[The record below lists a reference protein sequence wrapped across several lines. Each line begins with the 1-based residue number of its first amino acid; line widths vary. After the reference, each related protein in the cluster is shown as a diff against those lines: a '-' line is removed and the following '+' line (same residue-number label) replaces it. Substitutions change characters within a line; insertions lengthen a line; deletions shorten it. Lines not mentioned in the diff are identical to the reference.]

1 MSSKFMRRF
10 FYLDHAKG
18 DKECHKMHFSRTNM
32 NNINRKSFP
41 NMVEYS
47 LKDKTL
53 TILLRIKAG
62 FVPEVN
68 SSEISKIMSCY
79 MGY

>member
-1 MSSKFMRRF
+1 MSSKFMQRL

-18 DKECHKMHFSRTNM
+18 GKECHKMHFSRTNM
-32 NNINRKSFP
+32 NTINRKSFP

-53 TILLRIKAG
+53 TILLRIKAA
-62 FVPEVN
+62 FLLEVN